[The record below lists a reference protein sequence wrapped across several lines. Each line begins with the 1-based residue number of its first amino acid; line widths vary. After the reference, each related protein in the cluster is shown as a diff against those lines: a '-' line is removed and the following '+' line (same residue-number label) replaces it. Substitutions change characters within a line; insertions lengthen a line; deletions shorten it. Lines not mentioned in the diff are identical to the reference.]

1 LNHSEDRLT
10 SPEKRIY
17 DRYISALNVS
27 SDLIGP
33 RTASLARTI
42 RRHFP
47 PDRGAEILD
56 IACGSGALIFLARRL
71 GYRNIRGVDIS
82 PEQIALAKRLG
93 IVGVD
98 LADGIEILRSAV
110 SASFDALVSYDILEH
125 LDKGTVLEVAT
136 QAHRVLRPEGRWLIH
151 APNGE
156 SPFCG
161 AIRYGDLTHQLAFTR
176 SSMTQLLR
184 LAGFTKMTFHEDSP
198 GIHGPK
204 SLIRWLGWKAIA
216 LILNACTLFET
227 GERDAVMSRSFLTV
241 AYRE

>member
-1 LNHSEDRLT
+1 LDKSEGKIT
-10 SPEKRIY
+10 APEKRIY
-17 DRYISALNVS
+17 DRYISTFNVS
-27 SDLIGP
+27 SELIGP
-33 RTASLARTI
+33 RTASLTRTI

-82 PEQIALAKRLG
+82 PEQIALAKQLG
-93 IVGVD
+93 IPGVD
-98 LADGIEILRSAV
+98 KGDGIEILCGAV
-110 SASFDALVSYDILEH
+110 SASFDALISYDILEH
-125 LDKGTVLEVAT
+125 LDKSTVLEVAT

-198 GIHGPK
+198 GVHGLK
-204 SLIRWLGWKAIA
+204 SMGRWLGWKAIA
-216 LILNACTLFET
+216 AILNACTLFET
-227 GERDAVMSRSFLTV
+227 GERDAIVSRSFLTV